1 MAFDQTKAFT
11 KLETIVDQNS
21 TDEFI
26 FDFLL
31 AFGSPKATIT
41 KLKNNLGSAGS
52 VSDNQVMLKNKILF
66 TAVESGHDLHAMLE
80 EAKTEPH
87 ISKNKIRFVII
98 TDFDDF
104 LAYDLKAK
112 DLLNIEFVDVAKNYA
127 FFLPLAG
134 IEKFEIASE
143 HPADVRASYKMGQLC
158 DVLRRHND
166 IDTEEKRHAFNVFL
180 TRLLFCFY
188 AEDTGVFAENQMV
201 STLQNTTEKLGKDTA
216 LFFSQFFEV
225 LNTPEYASDRKDL
238 PNHFNEFPYVNG
250 GLFKKALWVPEFT
263 DKARRMIIE
272 IGALEW
278 DQINP
283 DIFGSMFQA
292 VIDPEQR
299 GSLGQ
304 HYTSV
309 PNIMKVIQPL
319 FLDELREALEKARAS
334 EKQLQALLMRLQRV
348 RVFDPAC
355 GSGNF
360 IIIAYKELRLLE
372 IDVFKALD
380 NLGNP
385 SMYMTGIQLS
395 QFYGVE
401 IDDFAHEIAI
411 LSLWLTENQMNKVFE
426 KEFGYLE
433 PMLPLK
439 PSGNIVH
446 GNALRLNWE
455 DICPKSDERGE
466 LEIYICGNPPFLGAV
481 NRTIEQTI
489 DMEQV
494 FIGKKLFKSL
504 DYVSCWYYNAACFIS
519 STNNEF
525 AFVATNSIC
534 QGDQV
539 ATLWAMIFE
548 KNLSIKFGHK
558 SFPWKNSARENA
570 AVHVVIVG
578 ICSKHKNIVKKLFK
592 NEGSELHVH
601 VARNISPYLFEGK
614 DDFISPRSTPL
625 SAKKKIMRGP
635 QPTDG
640 GHLILSVNEKNHLIK
655 NNPDSKSWIKK
666 IVGADEFLNGKE
678 RFCLW
683 LVGVTEQELK
693 NMPLVNDRVN
703 LVREKRLNS
712 RDKGTRKLASRPH
725 EFRETIN
732 PKSFLMLPITSSESR
747 PYLPI
752 DFMVNSEICT
762 NLVQIIP
769 NADLFDFA
777 ILTSEIHND
786 WMRTVG
792 SRLESRY
799 RYTASIVYNTFPW
812 PEVNTNQRA
821 HIVTLAEEVLL
832 TREDYPDMTLAQM
845 YNPDTMPAPLLEAHQ
860 ALDKAVERLYRDKPF
875 EDASERLSFLFKRY
889 EQLIAEEATNA

>member
-11 KLETIVDQNS
+11 KLESIVEQNNPA
-21 TDEFI
+21 EFI

-41 KLKNNLGSAGS
+41 KLKNNLGSSGS
-52 VSDNQVMLKNKILF
+52 VTDNQVMLKNKIMF

-80 EAKTEPH
+80 DAKNDSH
-87 ISKNKIRFVII
+87 LSKNKIRFVII
-98 TDFDDF
+98 TDFEDF

-201 STLQNTTEKLGKDTA
+201 STLQNTTEKSGKDTA

-225 LNTPEYASDRKDL
+225 LNTPEHASARKDL

-250 GLFKKALWVPEFT
+250 GLFAKTLWVPEFT

-319 FLDELREALEKARAS
+319 FLDELREALEKARGS
-334 EKQLQALLMRLQRV
+334 EKKLQALLMRLQRL
-348 RVFDPAC
+348 RVMDVAC

-372 IDVFKALD
+372 MEVFKALD
-380 NLGNP
+380 DLGNP

-395 QFYGVE
+395 QFYGIE

-426 KEFGYLE
+426 NEFGYLE

-466 LEIYICGNPPFLGAV
+466 LEVYICGNPPFLGGKSQSKEQKNDLANV
-481 NRTIEQTI
+481 FDTIKNSKQLDLVAGWFYKSSNYMDNR
-489 DMEQV
+489 V
-494 FIGKKLFKSL
+494 K
-504 DYVSCWYYNAACFIS
+504 C
-519 STNNEF
+519 
-525 AFVATNSIC
+525 AFVTTNSIC
-534 QGDQV
+534 QGAQV
-539 ATLWAMIFE
+539 EQLWPAIFSNNVE
-548 KNLSIKFGHK
+548 ISFAYKPFKWNNNAKNTAGVTVTIIGLIKK
-558 SFPWKNSARENA
+558 SNNLKKIYDENKYLQ
-570 AVHVVIVG
+570 V
-578 ICSKHKNIVKKLFK
+578 KNINAYLMDASNIIIKQRSSPFSSAPPMITGNSPYDSGQLSFTNEEKKQFVTK
-592 NEGSELHVH
+592 APSSEPFFRKVCGSEELINNKVRWCLWINNENLDSALNIPEIKNRIDAVKEFRVNGGD
-601 VARNISPYLFEGK
+601 VARGIAHKPHQFRYTNVSKTSQVVVPIVSSERREYL
-614 DDFISPRSTPL
+614 PL
-625 SAKKKIMRGP
+625 GYLSSEYV
-635 QPTDG
+635 
-640 GHLILSVNEKNHLIK
+640 ILSSAATVHNANTYTLGILS
-655 NNPDSKSWIKK
+655 SKLHYEWMS
-666 IVGADEFLNGKE
+666 V
-678 RFCLW
+678 
-683 LVGVTEQELK
+683 
-693 NMPLVNDRVN
+693 
-703 LVREKRLNS
+703 
-712 RDKGTRKLASRPH
+712 
-725 EFRETIN
+725 
-732 PKSFLMLPITSSESR
+732 
-747 PYLPI
+747 
-752 DFMVNSEICT
+752 
-762 NLVQIIP
+762 
-769 NADLFDFA
+769 FA
-777 ILTSEIHND
+777 
-786 WMRTVG
+786 G
-792 SRLESRY
+792 RLENRFRY
-799 RYTASIVYNTFPW
+799 LSGLVYNTFPW
-812 PEVNTNQRA
+812 PEVNDEQKS
-821 HIVTLAEEVLL
+821 HIQELAEEVLL

-845 YNPDTMPAPLLEAHQ
+845 YNPDTMPEPLLEAHQ
-860 ALDKAVERLYRDKPF
+860 TLDKAVEKLYRDKPF

-889 EQLIAEEATNA
+889 EQLIAEEAANA

>member
-11 KLETIVDQNS
+11 KLESIVEQNNPE
-21 TDEFI
+21 EFI

-41 KLKNNLGSAGS
+41 KLKNNLGSSGS
-52 VSDNQVMLKNKILF
+52 VTDNQVMLKNKIMF
-66 TAVESGHDLHAMLE
+66 TAVASGHDLHAMLE
-80 EAKTEPH
+80 DAKNDSH
-87 ISKNKIRFVII
+87 LSKNKIRFVII
-98 TDFDDF
+98 TDFEDF

-201 STLQNTTEKLGKDTA
+201 STLQNTTEKSGKDTA

-225 LNTPEYASDRKDL
+225 LNTPEHASARKDL

-250 GLFKKALWVPEFT
+250 GLFAKTLWVPEFT

-319 FLDELREALEKARAS
+319 FLDELYESLEKARGS
-334 EKQLQALLMRLQRV
+334 ERKLQGLLMRLQRL
-348 RVFDPAC
+348 RVADPSC

-360 IIIAYKELRLLE
+360 IIIAYRELRLFE
-372 IDVFKALD
+372 IQVFKALD
-380 NLGNP
+380 ELGNP
-385 SMYMTGIQLS
+385 SMYMSGIQLS
-395 QFYGVE
+395 QFYGIE

-439 PSGNIVH
+439 ASGNIVH
-446 GNALRLNWE
+446 GNALTLDWE
-455 DICPKSDERGE
+455 EVFPKSDEQGE
-466 LEIYICGNPPFLGAV
+466 LEVYIFGNPPFLGHGK
-481 NRTIEQTI
+481 RSDEQLSEMLNVLNFCKTP
-489 DMEQV
+489 
-494 FIGKKLFKSL
+494 KLL
-504 DYVSCWYYNAACFIS
+504 DYVCCWFVLASNYIKGTQNGA
-519 STNNEF
+519 
-525 AFVATNSIC
+525 AFVSTNSIC
-534 QGDQV
+534 QGQQAGLIWPYIFNSNLFIDFAHQ
-539 ATLWAMIFE
+539 TFSWA
-548 KNLSIKFGHK
+548 
-558 SFPWKNSARENA
+558 NSAKDRA
-570 AVHVVIVG
+570 GVHVVIVG
-578 ICSKHKNIVKKLFK
+578 ITSVKRIRRIFSIKNNVSISKKVN
-592 NEGSELHVH
+592 S
-601 VARNISPYLFEGK
+601 ISPYLLEGGE
-614 DDFISPRSTPL
+614 ISVSIREKPFLNKPMM
-625 SAKKKIMRGP
+625 IFGNMP
-635 QPTDG
+635 NDG
-640 GHLILSVNEKNHLIK
+640 GNLFVSIEDRLAFLDKYPDKSKLIRKVVG
-655 NNPDSKSWIKK
+655 SK
-666 IVGADEFLNGKE
+666 EFLNSIE
-678 RFCLW
+678 RWCFW
-683 LVGVTEQELK
+683 LADESLEELEKIPEIK
-693 NMPLVNDRVN
+693 NRL
-703 LVREKRLNS
+703 EKIKALRIKAGHPAAL
-712 RDKGTRKLASRPH
+712 KGAERPH
-725 EFRETIN
+725 TFLQLAQ
-732 PKSFLMLPITSSESR
+732 PKSGNYLIVPCVSSER
-747 PYLPI
+747 RRYVPV
-752 DFMVNSEICT
+752 DFFSHEVICT
-762 NLVQIIP
+762 NLNQMVP
-769 NADLFDFA
+769 NATLYEFS
-777 ILTSEIHND
+777 ILTSEMHND
-786 WMRTVG
+786 WMRTVAG
-792 SRLESRY
+792 RLESRY
-799 RYTASIVYNTFPW
+799 RYSATLVYNTFPW
-812 PEVNTNQRA
+812 PEVNDEQKANIQE
-821 HIVTLAEEVLL
+821 LAEEVLL

-845 YNPDTMPAPLLEAHQ
+845 YNPDTMPKPLLEAHQ
-860 ALDKAVERLYRDKPF
+860 TLDKAVEKLYRDKPF

-889 EQLIAEEATNA
+889 EQLIAEEAANA